1 MVFPKNIATFARF
14 RFLRSRSRHQNKPTK
29 QTKTHN
35 VMIKKTSFKGAYAT
49 PDCEVLNIELNRVIC
64 QSDEFNTNNHTEYL
78 GEEED
83 GGNL

>member
-35 VMIKKTSFKGAYAT
+35 VMIKKQMYES
-49 PDCEVLNIELNRVIC
+49 PEVELLEIVVK
-64 QSDEFNTNNHTEYL
+64 QGLLQGSGKYSSSGTEYL
-78 GEEED
+78 TTDEEED
-83 GGNL
+83 F